1 MSELKLCINCKHYR
15 EDGLLVHCV
24 RKVTSE
30 QDMVSGKVFEVG
42 EVDPNY
48 ARASSSKYACG
59 PKAKF
64 FEQAPKK
71 EPLWVRAI
79 QTFFCVFRR
88 L

>member
-15 EDGLLVHCV
+15 EDGFLVHCV

-48 ARASSSKYACG
+48 ARASGSKYACG
-59 PKAKF
+59 PQAKF
-64 FEQAPKK
+64 FEQAPLSMDRLRALKSFLLR
-71 EPLWVRAI
+71 LWRA
-79 QTFFCVFRR
+79 
-88 L
+88 